1 MQERRSES
9 HLHNELFH
17 ENYKAV
23 INLPPRRDNETEI
36 LSQFDFTGGVLSFEG
51 QSFEFPNGFHAEA
64 LSRWLEDDVLIL
76 ELDIEAEII
85 AECARCLK
93 PAQLEISDKL
103 MYLYYSHSAEGLDEL
118 DDYMPVEVNN
128 FGRVLDIM
136 PQIEE
141 SIYTLLPTKVLC
153 REDCKG
159 LCPECG
165 ADLNEGT
172 CSCKNEK
179 IDPRLEA
186 LKNFIVE

>member
-1 MQERRSES
+1 M
-9 HLHNELFH
+9 HNELFH

-36 LSQFDFTGGVLSFEG
+36 FSEFDFPGGVLSFEG

-172 CSCKNEK
+172 CSCKNQNV
-179 IDPRLEA
+179 DPRLEA